1 MISEK
6 TKNFLITLQKSQL
19 SDFLFVYMCNASS
32 HENFETFSQ
41 INIVQD
47 EVEQFLNN
55 LLNLSTSWE
64 EDGIVFKSTIYNS
77 LSYHDGKI
85 KLLLSEIGKTIL
97 LEIYA
102 IFTSYELQDFLNLKS
117 LFAQRFYL
125 FLLENRLAGF
135 QLSPEELKHIFCP
148 PKNITTWNLFKKKIL
163 DKSLEELNASQHSNI
178 SYDVL
183 KNGKNISH
191 ITFQVTFHKSENL
204 FKSTNVSKQVITYN
218 SHEYM
223 TLQKLSELKKVTDEK
238 SLIIKEETDGARKVV
253 EYFDKRRCEIQPN
266 FRRVEY
272 KNVDGIYQLRIHM
285 KETGRTPEMFIN
297 AINWLFSNKKE
308 AEFHRAYIMTIGK
321 LIEKFNTLEHL
332 AMYSKESIKMSEE
345 AQSWVNVYRKQGLKD
360 DEIMKKLKEGGYI

>member
-1 MISEK
+1 
-6 TKNFLITLQKSQL
+6 
-19 SDFLFVYMCNASS
+19 MCNASS

-125 FLLENRLAGF
+125 FLLENRLASF

-204 FKSTNVSKQVITYN
+204 FKSTNVSKQVITYD
-218 SHEYM
+218 SQEYM